1 MKTELLKKLGRINT
15 IPAGWKLTTVGKVC
29 KIRNDLRKPLST
41 EERAKIQG
49 AYPYYGPTGV
59 LDFIDHHLVE
69 GQFALIGE
77 DGDHFLKPEQ
87 KAQTLL
93 VNGKFNV
100 NNHAH
105 LIQGTEKC
113 SSEWFFLYFH
123 HRDITHLI
131 SRQGASRYKL
141 NKDTLSKLPILV
153 PPLNEQLEIYKLF
166 TTWDDAIEKTELLIS
181 MKSKI
186 RESLANRLLFGKD
199 RVSNRQAGHEYKQNK
214 WFNVPHD
221 WSLTKIE
228 NIATEIV
235 ERNSCGS
242 DHTVLSCSKHVGFVE
257 SLSYFKKK
265 VYSDNTDNYKI
276 IKYGEFGYPSN
287 HIEEGSIGLQNLCDK
302 GIVSPIYTV
311 FQVDG
316 KQVNSSY
323 LFKLLKTN
331 IYRHIFQAS
340 TSSSVDRR
348 GSLRWGEFSKIEVP
362 LPSLDE
368 QKDIAHVL
376 NNFDKEIKIFEQLLE
391 KYRLQKRGLMQKLL
405 TGEWQVSSVQP
416 IAEGA
421 RQELSKERTA

>member
-166 TTWDDAIEKTELLIS
+166 TTWDNAIEKTEALITAKEKQFEWLTS
-181 MKSKI
+181 NLINRAGHKRTAASGLMTEVSRRNKSSTI
-186 RESLANRLLFGKD
+186 ERVLSVTNHSGFVLPEEQFERRVASAN
-199 RVSNRQAGHEYKQNK
+199 VSNYKVVEQGQYAYNPSRI
-214 WFNVPHD
+214 NVGSIARLDD
-221 WSLTKIE
+221 WE
-228 NIATEIV
+228 NGI
-235 ERNSCGS
+235 
-242 DHTVLSCSKHVGFVE
+242 LSPMYVV
-257 SLSYFKKK
+257 FKLDTKK
-265 VYSDNTDNYKI
+265 VCSDY
-276 IKYGEFGYPSN
+276 FL
-287 HIEEGSIGLQNLCDK
+287 HW
-302 GIVSPIYTV
+302 
-311 FQVDG
+311 
-316 KQVNSSY
+316 VNSSEARQRIKNSAQGSVRETVS
-323 LFKLLKTN
+323 FKDLGAIDIPLPAMDVQKDVTYKLNLAQKEISLLKNTLEQ
-331 IYRHIFQAS
+331 YRS
-340 TSSSVDRR
+340 
-348 GSLRWGEFSKIEVP
+348 
-362 LPSLDE
+362 
-368 QKDIAHVL
+368 
-376 NNFDKEIKIFEQLLE
+376 
-391 KYRLQKRGLMQKLL
+391 QKRGLMQKLL
-405 TGEWQVSSVQP
+405 TGEWQVGSSQHLS
-416 IAEGA
+416 EETY
-421 RQELSKERTA
+421 QEASA

>member
-1 MKTELLKKLGRINT
+1 MKTDLLKKLGRINT
-15 IPAGWKLTTVGKVC
+15 VPAGWKLTTVGKVC

-49 AYPYYGPTGV
+49 SYPYYGPTGV

-166 TTWDDAIEKTELLIS
+166 TTWDNAIEKTEALIAAKEKQFEWLTS
-181 MKSKI
+181 NLINRAGHKRTAASGLMTEVSKRNKNSTI
-186 RESLANRLLFGKD
+186 ERVLSVTNHSGFVLPEEQFERRVASAN
-199 RVSNRQAGHEYKQNK
+199 VSNYKVVEQGQYAYNPSRI
-214 WFNVPHD
+214 NVGSIARLDD
-221 WSLTKIE
+221 WE
-228 NIATEIV
+228 NGI
-235 ERNSCGS
+235 
-242 DHTVLSCSKHVGFVE
+242 LSPMYVV
-257 SLSYFKKK
+257 FKLDTKK
-265 VYSDNTDNYKI
+265 VCSDY
-276 IKYGEFGYPSN
+276 FL
-287 HIEEGSIGLQNLCDK
+287 HWL
-302 GIVSPIYTV
+302 
-311 FQVDG
+311 
-316 KQVNSSY
+316 NSSEARQRIKNSAQGSVRETVS
-323 LFKLLKTN
+323 FKDLGAIDIPLPAMDVQKDVTYKLNLAQKEISLLKKTLEQ
-331 IYRHIFQAS
+331 YRS
-340 TSSSVDRR
+340 
-348 GSLRWGEFSKIEVP
+348 
-362 LPSLDE
+362 
-368 QKDIAHVL
+368 
-376 NNFDKEIKIFEQLLE
+376 
-391 KYRLQKRGLMQKLL
+391 QKRGLMQKLL
-405 TGEWQVSSVQP
+405 TGEWQVGRSQHLS
-416 IAEGA
+416 EETY
-421 RQELSKERTA
+421 QEASA